1 MYFLVKVRVDLEKIA
16 EFGARLQ
23 RGELD
28 NSSILH
34 TYCLADDPAVGLAV
48 WEVESAEAFEAK
60 FDPWCPYYSE
70 IEVSEVVTPVEAQRL
85 LLHDM
90 SG

>member
-34 TYCLADDPAVGLAV
+34 TFCLADDPAVGLAV
-48 WEVESAEAFEAK
+48 WEVESAEAFETRFA
-60 FDPWCPYYSE
+60 PWRPYYSA
-70 IEVSEVVTPVEAQRL
+70 IEVSEVVTPTEAQRL
-85 LLHDM
+85 LLQGM
-90 SG
+90 SE

>member
-1 MYFLVKVRVDLEKIA
+1 M
-16 EFGARLQ
+16 
-23 RGELD
+23 
-28 NSSILH
+28 
-34 TYCLADDPAVGLAV
+34 GLAV

-70 IEVSEVVTPVEAQRL
+70 IEVSEVVTPAEAQRL